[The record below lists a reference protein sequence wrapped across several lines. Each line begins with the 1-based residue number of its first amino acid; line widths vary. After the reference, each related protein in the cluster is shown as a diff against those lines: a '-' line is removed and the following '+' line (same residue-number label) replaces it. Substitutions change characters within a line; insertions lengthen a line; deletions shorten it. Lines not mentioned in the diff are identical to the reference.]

1 MKKIE
6 VERFVFGRSVLPE
19 SWVFEGGDAAKNV
32 PINFDIYLIRS
43 GERLIAVDAGCVT
56 MPGFVMQDFVGTVN
70 ALTANRVSPLDVT
83 DVFITHSHHD
93 HTECIGE
100 FKNATFYIQ
109 SAEYE
114 KCKCR
119 FLPDSKIRC
128 FEDEIEIMEGIRGI
142 KIGGH
147 SRGSSI
153 LEVEAECKTL
163 VFAGD
168 ECYSSRCLSERILTG
183 KSYSREN
190 SYKFLKKYTDKKY
203 HVYLAHD

>member
-1 MKKIE
+1 MKEIDVK
-6 VERFVFGRSVLPE
+6 RLVFGRSVLPE

-32 PINFDIYLIRS
+32 PINFDIYLIRI
-43 GERLIAVDAGCVT
+43 GERLIAVDTGCVT
-56 MPGFVMQDFVGTVN
+56 MPGFVMHDFAGTVN
-70 ALTANRVSPLDVT
+70 ALAASGISPLDVT

-93 HTECIGE
+93 HTECAGE

-119 FLPDSKIRC
+119 FHPDSKIMC
-128 FEDEIEIMEGIRGI
+128 FEDEIEIMEGIRGV

-147 SRGSSI
+147 SKGSSI
-153 LEVEAECKTL
+153 LEVEAGSETL

-168 ECYSSRCLSERILTG
+168 ECYSGRCLSERILTG

-190 SYKFLKKYTDKKY
+190 SYRFLEKYAGGDY
-203 HVYLAHD
+203 RVYLAHD